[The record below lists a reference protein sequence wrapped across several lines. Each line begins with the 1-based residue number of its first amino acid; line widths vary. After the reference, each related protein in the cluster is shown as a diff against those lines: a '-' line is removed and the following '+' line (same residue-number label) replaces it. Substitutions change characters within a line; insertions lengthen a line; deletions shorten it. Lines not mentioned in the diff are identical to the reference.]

1 MLVPAEEPPR
11 ARDIIQAIV
20 KLELAPALKAEGF
33 KKSGL
38 TFTRRRGL
46 TTQTIQFELSSWNRG
61 PRGSFDVRVGV
72 AFDEMRQ
79 PDEPPSSH
87 PEFHGVLR
95 QLLPDVPSFLE
106 VDADIPLPLASARL
120 TQWIMDGVVAR
131 LNRVNALADFESTGW
146 AKVQPWRF
154 PALLAYHLGRDEEA
168 ARLIDEEAEYFK
180 DRGLTREDLIEWL
193 RLHRL
198 KRE

>member
-1 MLVPAEEPPR
+1 MDKTPR
-11 ARDIIQAIV
+11 AREIIQAIA
-20 KLELAPALKAEGF
+20 KFELAPALKAEGF

-46 TTQTIQFELSSWNRG
+46 TTQIIRFELSSWNRG
-61 PRGSFDVRVGV
+61 PKGSFDVVVGV

-79 PDEPPSSH
+79 SDDPPSSH
-87 PEFHGVLR
+87 PQFHGTLR
-95 QLLPDVPSFLE
+95 QLVPDVPSFLE
-106 VDADIPLPLASARL
+106 VDADIPLPLASDRL
-120 TQWIMDGVVAR
+120 TRWVMDGVVAR
-131 LNRVNALADFESTGW
+131 LNRVSALADFESTGW

-180 DRGLTREDLIEWL
+180 DRGLTREELIERL